1 MKNLIKI
8 IASGAAVCIGIG
20 TGQWLYENVIE
31 DKLDDLKD
39 RLSKKREEA

>member
-1 MKNLIKI
+1 MKNLIKLI
-8 IASGAAVCIGIG
+8 VSGAAICIGAG
-20 TGQWLYENVIE
+20 TGQWLYDNVIE